1 MNLTR
6 REVLG
11 TVGIAA
17 GSCALSSCAM
27 DKMAAFPKEARK
39 SFFPWTYTE
48 LDPDITAQ
56 RAYHIYEKGR
66 CMYGVFA
73 SVVLQLAKEHGEP
86 YRSFPVDMMRYG
98 GGGTA
103 SWGSL
108 CGALN
113 GSAALIGLFTEKDE
127 DLKILVD
134 ELFLWYEQTELPVY
148 IPKKPIYNIEISRS
162 ISVSVLCHVSV
173 TKWCK
178 ASDHKAFSKPQKE
191 RCKRLAADTARKTV
205 EVLNAHFAGL
215 TSTTRQFNKK
225 TKQCRACHT
234 KGSKLQN
241 SRGKMSCTS
250 CHSFSSDKHP

>member
-1 MNLTR
+1 MKLTR
-6 REVLG
+6 REILG
-11 TVGIAA
+11 LAGVTS

-27 DKMAAFPKEARK
+27 DELVTFSDGTRK
-39 SFFPWTYTE
+39 PDFPWTYTE
-48 LDPDITAQ
+48 LDLDITAQ
-56 RAYHIYEKGR
+56 RAYNIYGKGH

-86 YRSFPVDMMRYG
+86 YRSFPVEMMRYG

-103 SWGSL
+103 GWGSL

-134 ELFLWYEQTELPVY
+134 ELLLWYEQTELPVY
-148 IPKKPIYNIEISRS
+148 IPKKPTYNTEIPKS

-173 TKWCK
+173 TMWCK
-178 ASDHKAFSKPQKE
+178 VSGHKAFSKPQKE

-205 EVLNAHFAGL
+205 EVLNAHFVGR
-215 TSTTRQFNKK
+215 TSTARQFNKK
-225 TKQCRACHT
+225 TKKCRSCHT
-234 KGSKLQN
+234 RGSELQN

-250 CHSFSSDKHP
+250 CHSTLLDKHP